1 LPPVWL
7 EPSKRRG
14 NEGFASEIHGS
25 LVAVLIAVVIP
36 VYNDWESVGR
46 LLQGLGDVG
55 RANGLALSVILVDD
69 ASSTPAPDA
78 FPGLDESVIQR
89 LRVVRLAFNLGHQR
103 AIAVGIVVASEQ
115 PAEHE
120 ATVVMDGDGEDRP
133 EDLPRLLQS
142 SRENPSAIV
151 CARRA
156 RRSES
161 IPFRIFYL
169 LYKVT
174 FGKLTGVRIDFGN
187 FCLIPRKLLRTIAA
201 QPGIWNHLAATLT
214 RSRVPLVKVETDRG
228 ARFAGKSTMSFVSLV
243 VHGLSAITVYADV
256 VLVRLLL
263 ATAVFAGCA
272 VLGLLGVVGVRLFTN
287 EAIPGWTSNV
297 AGTLVTL
304 LVHAVVS
311 SVIGVFVILSQR
323 TARPILPA
331 VDAKDFVEMIRTV
344 IGKVEAR
351 P

>member
-1 LPPVWL
+1 M
-7 EPSKRRG
+7 
-14 NEGFASEIHGS
+14 
-25 LVAVLIAVVIP
+25 IAVVIP

-46 LLQGLGDVG
+46 LLQGLGTVG
-55 RANGLALSVILVDD
+55 RENSLAFSVILVDD
-69 ASSTPAPDA
+69 ASSVPAPDA
-78 FPGLDESVIQR
+78 FPGLDETAIPR
-89 LRVVRLAFNLGHQR
+89 LRIVRLAFNLGHQR

-115 PAEHE
+115 VAELE

-133 EDLPRLLQS
+133 EDLPRLLQAS
-142 SRENPSAIV
+142 KANPSAIV

-161 IPFRIFYL
+161 VAFKAFYL
-169 LYKVT
+169 LYKLS

-187 FCLIPRKLLRTIAA
+187 FCLVPAPLLRTIAA

-228 ARFAGKSTMSFVSLV
+228 KRFAGKSKMSFVSLV

-263 ATAVFAGCA
+263 ATGVLAGSA
-272 VLGLLGVVGVRLFTN
+272 FLGLLAVVAVRLFTSK
-287 EAIPGWTSNV
+287 AIPGWTSNV
-297 AGTLVTL
+297 AGTMLTL
-304 LVHAVVS
+304 LVQSLVS
-311 SVIGVFVILSQR
+311 SVIGVFIILSQR
-323 TARPILPA
+323 TTRPILPA
-331 VDAKDFVEMIRTV
+331 VDARDFIGSVRTV
-344 IGKVEAR
+344 IGAAEAR